1 MLSKLFITLFIT
13 ISVLSSKAQT
23 KFIFNRNIA
32 FTIPADWYMKD
43 STDKR
48 ILLRKN
54 GDIYSKIEIKIY
66 EHKSKDL
73 TQYLA
78 LDRKKLSPDKHMRS
92 ILPDLAIGGKSYKKV
107 KYFNSNKVVIANTE
121 IEHVCLFKPKFPLP
135 KITTGRLEI
144 VLTCSNKQEAEFIK
158 TVNGLLAGL
167 KW

>member
-1 MLSKLFITLFIT
+1 MLSRLFIFFLVS
-13 ISVLSSKAQT
+13 ISVLNLKAQP

-78 LDRKKLSPDKHMRS
+78 LDRKKLSPDKHIRS
-92 ILPDLAIGGKSYKKV
+92 ILPDLAIAGKSYKKV
-107 KYFNSNKVVIANTE
+107 KYFNINKVVIANTE
-121 IEHVCLFKPKFPLP
+121 IEHVCLFKPKFPIP
-135 KITTGRLEI
+135 KIATARLEF
-144 VLTCSNKQEAEFIK
+144 VLTCSNTQEAEFTK
-158 TVNGLLAGL
+158 TLNGLLAGL